1 MLQCKVFLDF
11 FLRKIHLGQIIQ
23 HYTGF
28 FLCLQNRN
36 NNGSHLTTMKYLINH
51 YKKLTHEKPSKFPHM
66 HTHGHVNP

>member
-11 FLRKIHLGQIIQ
+11 FLRKIHFGQIIQ

-36 NNGSHLTTMKYLINH
+36 NNGSQFFDYNEISH
-51 YKKLTHEKPSKFPHM
+51 
-66 HTHGHVNP
+66 